1 MRKQSKDLND
11 NKEDLAEKAGQQKVG
26 SGGQTME
33 EKPTRKRG
41 TKTPTSTSP
50 KRELSV
56 FPTDYSMVKV
66 AYVGGGE
73 TPKELS
79 GRYSSAAEAK
89 KAIARYLYKKT

>member
-1 MRKQSKDLND
+1 
-11 NKEDLAEKAGQQKVG
+11 
-26 SGGQTME
+26 
-33 EKPTRKRG
+33 
-41 TKTPTSTSP
+41 
-50 KRELSV
+50 
-56 FPTDYSMVKV
+56 MVKV